1 MARSIRE
8 TETDAAASEAIES
21 KDRRALLALGDEDFD
36 PYAERI
42 LDAARRELL
51 EHGLRRTSLDQVARA
66 AEVSRATLF
75 RRFPNR
81 DALVFALAAREARGA
96 IARVDEQV
104 AEIDDAEDFMVTGAL
119 GVIHEITGNGLLQRL
134 LVTDAEQIL
143 PLLTSR
149 SGPILLMG
157 REYIAG
163 HLRRLRKSGAILS
176 GDLDVLAEL
185 LARMTLSLAVNR
197 QSLIPL
203 DDDEQLSRV
212 VRGTI
217 VPLLL
222 GAPGPG

>member
-1 MARSIRE
+1 MVRSIRE
-8 TETDAAASEAIES
+8 AETDTAGTEAI
-21 KDRRALLALGDEDFD
+21 KGRDRGALLALGDEDFD

-42 LDAARRELL
+42 LDAARRESL

-81 DALVFALAAREARGA
+81 DALVLALAAREARGA

-104 AEIDDAEDFMVTGAL
+104 AEIDDPEDFVATGAL

-163 HLRRLRKSGAILS
+163 HLRRLRKSGAPLS

-203 DDDEQLSRV
+203 DDDEKLSRV

-222 GAPGPG
+222 GAPGAG

>member
-1 MARSIRE
+1 MARSIRK
-8 TETDAAASEAIES
+8 TD
-21 KDRRALLALGDEDFD
+21 LLALGDEDFD

-66 AEVSRATLF
+66 AEVSRTTLF

-96 IARVDEQV
+96 IARVDEQI
-104 AEIDDAEDFMVTGAL
+104 AEIEDPEDFMVTGAL

-163 HLRRLRKSGAILS
+163 HLRRLRKSGATLS

-203 DDDEQLSRV
+203 DDDEKLSRV

-222 GAPGPG
+222 GAPGRRGQVTR